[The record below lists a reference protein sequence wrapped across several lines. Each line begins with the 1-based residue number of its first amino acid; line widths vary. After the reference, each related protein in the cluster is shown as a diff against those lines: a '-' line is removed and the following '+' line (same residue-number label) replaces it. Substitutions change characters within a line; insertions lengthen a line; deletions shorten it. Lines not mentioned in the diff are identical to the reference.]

1 MSDDRKPR
9 RREQILQAL
18 AIMLEE
24 DSGKRITTAALARQ
38 VGVSEAALYRH
49 FPSKARMFEGLID
62 FIEESIFAR
71 ITRIL
76 DDIPD
81 ATTRCGTILSLLL
94 GFAEKNPGLARVL
107 GGDVLTGETARCAS
121 GYTSSS
127 SAWKP
132 SSSRCCGKP
141 SCAKGGAPA
150 SPPQQRPTCSSPR
163 PKGVFR
169 NTSAATSSGCL
180 PSIGRISGRYSR
192 ASYLETLPNPHNE
205 ARALST
211 CTKQMKT
218 PRRNDT
224 GGAFSCVR
232 RECYAAMAASPI
244 FWRSFFMA
252 FFSSWR
258 MRSALT
264 PYTSAKSCN
273 VALSS
278 VSQRRCKMSRE
289 RSSNALSAS

>member
-107 GGDVLTGETARCAS
+107 GGVLLRDKIALRSDSGVAHFLAQFLHGVLLELANTLGADAVHIGQVVQRCFIIGEPTALQDIPRTIIQS
-121 GYTSSS
+121 L
-127 SAWKP
+127 
-132 SSSRCCGKP
+132 
-141 SCAKGGAPA
+141 
-150 SPPQQRPTCSSPR
+150 QRQLQ
-163 PKGVFR
+163 
-169 NTSAATSSGCL
+169 ATSRVFFKIAVFELRRRVG
-180 PSIGRISGRYSR
+180 GRIVEEVSR
-192 ASYLETLPNPHNE
+192 RLVG
-205 ARALST
+205 ALFIVAWRGIIT
-211 CTKQMKT
+211 CIK
-218 PRRNDT
+218 R
-224 GGAFSCVR
+224 
-232 RECYAAMAASPI
+232 
-244 FWRSFFMA
+244 
-252 FFSSWR
+252 
-258 MRSALT
+258 
-264 PYTSAKSCN
+264 
-273 VALSS
+273 
-278 VSQRRCKMSRE
+278 
-289 RSSNALSAS
+289 